1 MDVRIKIK
9 ATVTDLTLAEKYNN
23 SLKDGFFLSESGQRL
38 PYERLLSECEE
49 VIEYTVIG
57 SYVEDGDKVSITYKE
72 PDEIGLDCVTALI
85 FDKSDRRVI
94 TMVRS
99 GELSAAFR
107 FDLNERRQLCSYE
120 TPFMPVEFIAN
131 TRNVENNVSE
141 KGGTILLDY
150 CLEVRGINTERNR
163 MLIEVRPL

>member
-9 ATVTDLTLAEKYNN
+9 ATVTDLALAEKYNN
-23 SLKDGFFLSESGQRL
+23 SLKDGFFISDSGERL
-38 PYERLLSECEE
+38 PSEKLQSECEE
-49 VIEYTVIG
+49 IIEYTAFG
-57 SYVEDGDKVSITYKE
+57 SYSEEGKRVSITYTE
-72 PDEIGLDCVTALI
+72 PEDIGLDCVTSLV
-85 FDKSDRRVI
+85 FDKSDRKVL

-107 FDLNERRQLCSYE
+107 FDMNEKRQLCSYE
-120 TPFMPVEFIAN
+120 TPFMPVEFIVN
-131 TRNVENNVSE
+131 TRKVGNNVSE

-163 MLIEVRPL
+163 MFIEVRPV